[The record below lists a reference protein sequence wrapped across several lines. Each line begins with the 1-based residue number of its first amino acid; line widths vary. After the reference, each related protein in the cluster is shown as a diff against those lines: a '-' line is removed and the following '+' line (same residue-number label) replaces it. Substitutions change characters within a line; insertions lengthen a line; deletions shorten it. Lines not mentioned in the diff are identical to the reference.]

1 MIPWGALSGPGSP
14 CIAIALCFLGMG
26 APGMHGW
33 RADEVSYRIQLPFLV
48 LEGTLQGV
56 EPKGPAGGAD
66 GAPWTMAAVFS
77 SMAMAMGVWRARR
90 GAPAWGAARRHASQ
104 RRIPT
109 DPKCGGLAAAQG
121 GGLRGGRMPGPPQ
134 ASGMIMILGGAIGI
148 FRPSPHACPSASWP
162 ARCAPLATP

>member
-26 APGMHGW
+26 ALSMYDW

-48 LEGTLQGV
+48 LEGTLQDV

-77 SMAMAMGVWRARR
+77 SMAMAMGMWCTRR
-90 GAPAWGAARRHASQ
+90 GAPA
-104 RRIPT
+104 
-109 DPKCGGLAAAQG
+109 
-121 GGLRGGRMPGPPQ
+121 
-134 ASGMIMILGGAIGI
+134 
-148 FRPSPHACPSASWP
+148 
-162 ARCAPLATP
+162 